1 MQTHTQYSCRLVALM
16 GPSGSGK
23 TTLLNAL
30 AGQVRALSATP
41 FRTVRSM
48 QCLIVKIAKTV
59 FSYDHKKGELC
70 RKWQEDPYGQ
80 CTGNGGKEDEVMK
93 GALRKWQPKF

>member
-1 MQTHTQYSCRLVALM
+1 
-16 GPSGSGK
+16 
-23 TTLLNAL
+23 
-30 AGQVRALSATP
+30 
-41 FRTVRSM
+41 
-48 QCLIVKIAKTV
+48 VKIAKTV